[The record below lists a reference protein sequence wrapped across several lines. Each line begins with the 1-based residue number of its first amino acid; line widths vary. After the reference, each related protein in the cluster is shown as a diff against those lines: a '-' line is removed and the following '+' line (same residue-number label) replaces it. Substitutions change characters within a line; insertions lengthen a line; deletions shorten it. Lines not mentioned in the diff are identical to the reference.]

1 MKVLPVELHVHIF
14 GLACTDDGWTIRAL
28 SMVSRYFWEVSR
40 AYLYQNVSVSGTDR
54 VFALLDRLETLPP
67 RLRQI
72 RHLFLTDVPS
82 TSPKIAAPQLSQQE
96 NQAVIR
102 LISLA
107 APTLH
112 SFSFVPS
119 APFSST
125 SLIARVFRTSFPLLK
140 SLTISGFYPFPSS
153 PGKFPSLKHL
163 NLNGNRNPHGLFQMG
178 TLEDACPVLE
188 SLEVTGLGL
197 AGGFVLELEDAL
209 TASEVWERDDE
220 RCGDIMPPAKLPPS
234 VRRVTVQAGPE
245 PVVAAN
251 SSGPMPDVAT
261 MKDRVL
267 TGRLQALKSRKATRV
282 NGVEVLVLDR
292 CVSPIS
298 AEDIRR
304 DWLLALA

>member
-1 MKVLPVELHVHIF
+1 MEILPTELHAHIF
-14 GLACTDDGWTIRAL
+14 NLACTDDGWTIRAL
-28 SMVSRYFWEVSR
+28 SLVSIYFREVSR
-40 AYLYQNVSVSGTDR
+40 AFLYRNVSVSGTDR

-72 RHLFLTDVPS
+72 RHLFLTDIPS
-82 TSPKIAAPQLSQQE
+82 KSPKIPSPQLSQRE

-102 LISLA
+102 LITLV

-112 SFSFVPS
+112 SFSFALS

-140 SLTISGFYPFPSS
+140 RLTISGYYPFPSS
-153 PGKFPSLKHL
+153 PGKFPALKHL
-163 NLNGNRNPHGLFQMG
+163 ALNGNRNPHGLFQMG
-178 TLEDACPVLE
+178 TLEDACPGLE

-209 TASEVWERDDE
+209 TASEVWEQDDDYD
-220 RCGDIMPPAKLPPS
+220 GDIMLPAKLPQG

-245 PVVAAN
+245 PVVVAN
-251 SSGPMPDVAT
+251 SSGPLPDVAT
-261 MKDRVL
+261 MKDRML
-267 TGRLQALKSRKATRV
+267 MERLQALKSRKATPV
-282 NGVEVLVLDR
+282 TGVEVVVLDR
-292 CVSPIS
+292 CLSPIS
-298 AEDIRR
+298 AENIRR

>member
-1 MKVLPVELHVHIF
+1 MEVLPVELHAHIF
-14 GLACTDDGWTIRAL
+14 GLASTDDGWTIRAL

-82 TSPKIAAPQLSQQE
+82 TSPKITAPQLSQQE
-96 NQAVIR
+96 TQAVIR

-140 SLTISGFYPFPSS
+140 SLTISGFYPFPSA

-163 NLNGNRNPHGLFQMG
+163 SLNGNRNPHGLFQMG
-178 TLEDACPVLE
+178 TLEDACPALE

-209 TASEVWERDDE
+209 TASEVWERDY
-220 RCGDIMPPAKLPPS
+220 GDIFPPAKLPQS

-251 SSGPMPDVAT
+251 SSSPTPDVAT
-261 MKDRVL
+261 MKDRML
-267 TGRLQALKSRKATRV
+267 TGRLQALKSRKGTRV
-282 NGVEVLVLDR
+282 NGVEVVVLNR

>member
-1 MKVLPVELHVHIF
+1 MEILPTELHAHIF
-14 GLACTDDGWTIRAL
+14 NLACTDDGWTIRAL
-28 SMVSRYFWEVSR
+28 SLVSVYFREVAR
-40 AYLYQNVSVSGTDR
+40 AFLYRNVSVSGTDR

-72 RHLFLTDVPS
+72 RHLFLTDIPS
-82 TSPKIAAPQLSQQE
+82 TSPKIPSPQLSHKE

-102 LISLA
+102 LITIA

-112 SFSFVPS
+112 SFSFVPN

-125 SLIARVFRTSFPLLK
+125 SLIARVFRTSFPVLK
-140 SLTISGFYPFPSS
+140 NLTISGFYPFPSS
-153 PGKFPSLKHL
+153 PGKFPSLKRL
-163 NLNGNRNPHGLFQMG
+163 ILNGNRNPHGLFQMG
-178 TLEDACPVLE
+178 TLEDACPALE

-197 AGGFVLELEDAL
+197 AGGFVLELEGAL
-209 TASEVWERDDE
+209 TASEVWGQENERD
-220 RCGDIMPPAKLPPS
+220 GDIMAVAKLPQR

-251 SSGPMPDVAT
+251 SSGPIPDVAT
-261 MKDRVL
+261 MKDRML
-267 TGRLQALKSRKATRV
+267 MGRLQALKSRKATRV
-282 NGVEVLVLDR
+282 NGVQVVVPDR

-298 AEDIRR
+298 AEDVRR